1 MSEYNKINKYKIF
14 IIAGELSGDNL
25 GEGLLINLKRLLDN
39 KIEIYGVGG
48 PKMISQ
54 GLTSIFN
61 IKSLSVMGIIEVLIK
76 IPRILKLLN
85 FTKQKIIE
93 INPDIVITIDA
104 PGFNLRLQNSIK
116 DFNIKQVHYVAP
128 SVWAWKSYRAKKIA
142 KYLDN
147 LLVLFPFEKELF
159 IKEGLNTT
167 FVGHPIAFDTN
178 FIKNRFFLEKS
189 LDNKNIIKIGMLPG
203 SRFGEI
209 KKLLPVFIESANLLK
224 ANYTN
229 IKFYVVTLKE
239 YKDVIT
245 NAFDKTKLDYYVTDN
260 DKERYNIYSKV
271 DFVLCASG
279 SVTMEVAKAGTAM
292 LVVYKLNFLTWFILK
307 AMVKVKTAT
316 ILNIILKENII
327 PEFFQKDVNA
337 LNLFRNIKNYI
348 DNVNL
353 RDRQIVKL
361 NIAINSLKNNKNPS
375 LIASETVLSCLRD
388 Q

>member
-1 MSEYNKINKYKIF
+1 
-14 IIAGELSGDNL
+14 
-25 GEGLLINLKRLLDN
+25 
-39 KIEIYGVGG
+39 
-48 PKMISQ
+48 
-54 GLTSIFN
+54 
-61 IKSLSVMGIIEVLIK
+61 
-76 IPRILKLLN
+76 
-85 FTKQKIIE
+85 
-93 INPDIVITIDA
+93 
-104 PGFNLRLQNSIK
+104 
-116 DFNIKQVHYVAP
+116 
-128 SVWAWKSYRAKKIA
+128 
-142 KYLDN
+142 
-147 LLVLFPFEKELF
+147 
-159 IKEGLNTT
+159 
-167 FVGHPIAFDTN
+167 
-178 FIKNRFFLEKS
+178 
-189 LDNKNIIKIGMLPG
+189 MLPG

-245 NAFDKTKLDYYVTDN
+245 NAFDKTKLDYYVTDH

-292 LVVYKLNFLTWFILK
+292 LVVYKLNFFTWFILK

-337 LNLFRNIKNYI
+337 LNLFRNIKKYI

-353 RDRQIVKL
+353 RDKQIAKL

-375 LIASETVLSCLRD
+375 LIASETVLSCLRE